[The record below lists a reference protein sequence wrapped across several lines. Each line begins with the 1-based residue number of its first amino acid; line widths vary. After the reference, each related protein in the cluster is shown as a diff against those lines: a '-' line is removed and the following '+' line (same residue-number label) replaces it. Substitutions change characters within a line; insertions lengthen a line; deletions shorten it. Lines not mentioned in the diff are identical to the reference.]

1 MVNVKNNS
9 VSESGSPRSSDNV
22 DEEIGLY
29 EIFQVIWKGKTTIA
43 TLTFM
48 FAIASIVYALSQPN
62 IYRSDVLLAPA
73 EQGESGALSSF
84 GGQLGGLASLA
95 GVNLGND
102 NQKFQLALQIL
113 TSRQFTGAFIER
125 HDILPDLMAVE
136 SWDSQSNI
144 ITYDNEVF
152 DAQNKRWVR
161 KVKLPYSSKPS
172 LQEAYEA
179 FSQQLSISVNS
190 ESGFVTLM
198 VEHIS
203 PYVAQQWV
211 EWLVEDINETMRLR
225 DVVEAKKSTEFL
237 RQQLEKT
244 EVADIQGVLY
254 GLIEEQMKTIMFA
267 NIREEYV
274 FNTVDAALVPERK
287 LKPKR
292 AVICILG
299 TLLGSGVGMMLVFAS
314 NLRKQR

>member
-1 MVNVKNNS
+1 
-9 VSESGSPRSSDNV
+9 
-22 DEEIGLY
+22 
-29 EIFQVIWKGKTTIA
+29 
-43 TLTFM
+43 
-48 FAIASIVYALSQPN
+48 
-62 IYRSDVLLAPA
+62 
-73 EQGESGALSSF
+73 
-84 GGQLGGLASLA
+84 
-95 GVNLGND
+95 
-102 NQKFQLALQIL
+102 
-113 TSRQFTGAFIER
+113 
-125 HDILPDLMAVE
+125 MAVE

-211 EWLVEDINETMRLR
+211 KWLVEDINETMRLR